1 MLNSSRFYPVWLY
14 MISIATKSTL
24 TIKNVAH
31 LTTGIKF
38 NVSFMRNNSFYEK
51 FLNFN
56 HFSSQICTF
65 SILATV
71 FAQITN
77 LKMQTFFIF
86 HALYGLKVSIIL
98 SKFSESYLGKMF
110 FCFSENV
117 TLFLE
122 LLTPPSPHPLLKCA
136 NCPSPHF

>member
-1 MLNSSRFYPVWLY
+1 

-77 LKMQTFFIF
+77 LKMQTFLIF

-122 LLTPPSPHPLLKCA
+122 LLTPAPSPHPPLKCA

>member
-1 MLNSSRFYPVWLY
+1 

-31 LTTGIKF
+31 LTIAIKF
-38 NVSFMRNNSFYEK
+38 NVSFMRNNSFYGK

-56 HFSSQICTF
+56 HFCSHIEKMCIF

-77 LKMQTFFIF
+77 LKM
-86 HALYGLKVSIIL
+86 
-98 SKFSESYLGKMF
+98 
-110 FCFSENV
+110 
-117 TLFLE
+117 
-122 LLTPPSPHPLLKCA
+122 
-136 NCPSPHF
+136 